1 MTNYKYLVMVNA
13 DNNNNKFYEMSDSG
27 SSLTVT
33 YGRVG
38 TPGVKKIYPSY
49 KFDELYRAK
58 TAKGYRDFTDS
69 MVVDKND
76 SNYKKIE
83 NAAVEALVE
92 HLRSIAR
99 KTVSANYVSD
109 KVSKEVINKVE
120 TLLAEMMKETSV
132 YGFNR
137 KLLTVFTLI
146 PRKMK
151 KVEDFIANS
160 KNDFERI
167 IIRERDLLQ
176 VLESQ
181 QDDINVTAD
190 KDILEANG
198 LVIEEVDVD
207 DIKVIKAQLG
217 ESANKFYKAWRV
229 TNKESREKFDS
240 WCKNHKI
247 YTTKLLFHGSRNENW
262 WSIIN
267 TGLKI
272 KPTNAVST
280 GSMFG
285 DGIYFAPK
293 AQKSI
298 GYTSLRGSYW
308 TGGSDNNGYLAIM
321 ETAVGKSYN
330 VYSFDSKFY
339 GINANNLDSFCKGA
353 HSVHA
358 HAGSMLR
365 NDEIVIYNDA
375 QCTIKYLVEIR

>member
-1 MTNYKYLVMVNA
+1 MTNYKYLVMVDA
-13 DNNNNKFYEMSDSG
+13 GNNNNKFYEMSDNG
-27 SSLTVT
+27 NTLTVK

-38 TPGVKKIYPSY
+38 TPGVTKTYPSY
-49 KFDELYRAK
+49 KFDELYRQK
-58 TAKGYRDFTDS
+58 TAKGYRDFTDT
-69 MVVDKND
+69 MVVDKTSSD
-76 SNYKKIE
+76 YKRIE

-109 KVSKEVINKVE
+109 KVSREVINKVE

-132 YGFNR
+132 YSFNR
-137 KLLTVFTLI
+137 KLVTIFTLI

-160 KNDFERI
+160 KDDFEKI

-181 QDDINVTAD
+181 QDDVNVTAD

-198 LVIEEVDVD
+198 LVIEEADAD
-207 DIKVIKAQLG
+207 DIKIIKAQLG

-229 TNKESREKFDS
+229 TNKESREKFDG
-240 WCKNHKI
+240 WCKSHKI

-272 KPTNAVST
+272 KPTNAVAT

-293 AQKSI
+293 AKKSI
-298 GYTSLRGSYW
+298 GYTSLTGSYW
-308 TGGSDNNGYLAIM
+308 TSGTSSSGYLAIM

-339 GINANNLDSFCKGA
+339 GINARTLDSFCKGA

-358 HAGSMLR
+358 HAGQMLR
-365 NDEIVIYNDA
+365 NDEIIVYDDA
-375 QCTIKYLVEIR
+375 QCTIKYLIEIR

>member
-1 MTNYKYLVMVNA
+1 MTNYKYLVMVDA
-13 DNNNNKFYEMSDSG
+13 GNNNNKFYEMSDNG
-27 SSLTVT
+27 NTLTVK

-38 TPGVKKIYPSY
+38 TPGVTKTYPSY
-49 KFDELYRAK
+49 KFDELYRQK
-58 TAKGYRDFTDS
+58 TAKGYRDFTDT
-69 MVVDKND
+69 MVVDKTSSD
-76 SNYKKIE
+76 YKRIE

-109 KVSKEVINKVE
+109 KVSREVINKVE

-132 YGFNR
+132 YSFNR
-137 KLLTVFTLI
+137 KLVTIFTLI

-160 KNDFERI
+160 KDDFEKI

-181 QDDINVTAD
+181 QDDVNVTAD

-198 LVIEEVDVD
+198 LVIEEADAD
-207 DIKVIKAQLG
+207 DIKIIKAQLG

-229 TNKESREKFDS
+229 TNKESREKFDG
-240 WCKNHKI
+240 WCKSHKI

-272 KPTNAVST
+272 KPTE
-280 GSMFG
+280 
-285 DGIYFAPK
+285 I
-293 AQKSI
+293 
-298 GYTSLRGSYW
+298 RGSCIAY
-308 TGGSDNNGYLAIM
+308 
-321 ETAVGKSYN
+321 
-330 VYSFDSKFY
+330 
-339 GINANNLDSFCKGA
+339 
-353 HSVHA
+353 
-358 HAGSMLR
+358 
-365 NDEIVIYNDA
+365 
-375 QCTIKYLVEIR
+375 